1 MPAVQRRD
9 VATRDREHASELIR
23 AAFPGMSLA
32 GDDDRRF
39 FFRHSVAGDGRLTA
53 YSLIMDGVA
62 SGRGSMPDSVA
73 VGGVRRGRFEASYAH
88 DTVDTS
94 RPYLR
99 PPGESSILFQDAHVD
114 LVALDLEAFST
125 AAARYVDRDR
135 VPSLLPRPGRTA
147 PVDSSAANSW
157 RIVSGRVLAA
167 VADEAAFASPLV
179 RDRLFDA
186 MVRVLISSFEI
197 MPGALWT
204 DERAVP
210 AGAGV
215 RRAVAYLD
223 EHVAEHVT
231 LPEVAEAAR
240 LSVRSVQH
248 VFRRH
253 VGTTPLAYL
262 RDRRLDAVRL
272 ELIASDPADTTVA
285 DVARRWG
292 FAHLSRFSQAYHA
305 RFGEYPRVTIRS

>member
-1 MPAVQRRD
+1 
-9 VATRDREHASELIR
+9 
-23 AAFPGMSLA
+23 
-32 GDDDRRF
+32 
-39 FFRHSVAGDGRLTA
+39 
-53 YSLIMDGVA
+53 
-62 SGRGSMPDSVA
+62 
-73 VGGVRRGRFEASYAH
+73 
-88 DTVDTS
+88 
-94 RPYLR
+94 
-99 PPGESSILFQDAHVD
+99 
-114 LVALDLEAFST
+114 
-125 AAARYVDRDR
+125 
-135 VPSLLPRPGRTA
+135 
-147 PVDSSAANSW
+147 
-157 RIVSGRVLAA
+157 VLAA

-197 MPGALWT
+197 MPGAPWT

-231 LPEVAEAAR
+231 LPDVAEAAR

-248 VFRRH
+248 VFQRH

-272 ELIASDPADTTVA
+272 ELLASDPADTTVA